1 MDKHTKV
8 IIQYYNVEFYLHIQN
23 ESDLL
28 NVKCFMKNINKNI
41 RMRDIFEWCNTHN
54 IICTT
59 KFRYRKDFP
68 ITANLWNFYSYTRA
82 RLGI

>member
-1 MDKHTKV
+1 MDKHIKV

-41 RMRDIFEWCNTHN
+41 RMRDIFEWCNTQYHLYYK
-54 IICTT
+54 IQI
-59 KFRYRKDFP
+59 
-68 ITANLWNFYSYTRA
+68 
-82 RLGI
+82 